1 MPEDMKIGEV
11 ARQAG
16 LPAKTIRFYEEVG
29 LIPPP
34 RRAAN
39 GYRIYEERSVHL
51 LRFIARARSL
61 GFPLEDV
68 HDLVD
73 LWQDQDRSSADVK
86 RLARDHIAAIDE
98 KLTELRDM
106 RRTLSAL
113 VERCHGD
120 DRPDC
125 PILEELAHGKE
136 PPDDD
141 LSR

>member
-11 ARQAG
+11 AKRAG

-29 LIPPP
+29 LIPEP

-39 GYRIYEERSVHL
+39 GYRLYEERSVHL

-73 LWQDQDRSSADVK
+73 LWRDQDRASADVK
-86 RLARDHIAAIDE
+86 GLARDHIATIDA
-98 KLTELRDM
+98 KLAELRDM
-106 RRTLSAL
+106 RRTLSSL

-120 DRPDC
+120 DHPDC
-125 PILEELAHGKE
+125 PILEELAKGKGT
-136 PPDDD
+136 P
-141 LSR
+141 